1 MKYSAMITVKNDDNE
16 ANVHMEFGEDDIYD
30 VMQAF
35 DTILNYATGDEVR
48 VFARRWIK

>member
-1 MKYSAMITVKNDDNE
+1 MKYSALIMVKNDDKE

-35 DTILNYATGDEVR
+35 DTILNHATADEVK